1 MEDKNLD
8 INFRKIDKTNYN
20 VCVSLKVAEH
30 QSNFVASNV
39 FSLVQAC
46 YEDKLYPLGIYN
58 GDEMVGFLLYDYD
71 EELAGWSFSRFMID
85 IKHQNNGIGSRALEG
100 FLIFFHNKFPSEKLY
115 TSVEIDNQ
123 IAINLY
129 EKYGFKKKERYEYR
143 IENTTY
149 REFRMLKETW

>member
-1 MEDKNLD
+1 
-8 INFRKIDKTNYN
+8 
-20 VCVSLKVAEH
+20 
-30 QSNFVASNV
+30 
-39 FSLVQAC
+39 
-46 YEDKLYPLGIYN
+46 
-58 GDEMVGFLLYDYD
+58 MVGFLLYDYD